1 MVAKIVVTQPV
12 HAEQLRRLRDAGH
25 EVVTLDSS
33 RGLTA
38 DELIEEVGDA
48 DALLCQLTDKVSR
61 DVFERTKLTIVAT
74 IATGYDNIDVEAA
87 RAADVQVT
95 RTPDVLTDAT
105 ADLAMTL
112 MLSVARHIPESDAST
127 RSSGSTGPFQLLRE
141 PMGIDISGQT
151 LGIVGLGRI
160 GEALAHRAHFGF
172 GMKILYTA
180 RSQHAA
186 AETRFGA
193 VRLPLGQLLAES
205 DVVSLHAP
213 LTEDTRHLIN
223 RETLKLMKPS
233 AILINTGRGPLVN
246 EADLA
251 AALTEGTLAGAG
263 LDVFENEPDVHPDL
277 LACGSKTVLTPHI
290 GSATAKT
297 RLAMTSLAVDN
308 VLAVLDGKPP
318 LTPVG

>member
-12 HAEQLRRLRDAGH
+12 HAEQLQRLRDAGH
-25 EVVTLDSS
+25 EVVALDSP
-33 RGLTA
+33 RGLSPE
-38 DELIEEVGDA
+38 ELVDAAADA
-48 DALLCQLTDKVSR
+48 DALLSQLTDKLTG
-61 DVFERTKLTIVAT
+61 DVFARTRLTIVAT
-74 IATGYDNIDVEAA
+74 IATGFDNIDVAA
-87 RAADVQVT
+87 ANTAKTIVT

-112 MLSVARHIPESDAST
+112 MLSVARQIPRSDADT
-127 RSSGSTGPFQLLRE
+127 RAHGTGPFQLLRE
-141 PMGIDISGQT
+141 PMGIDISGAT

-172 GMKILYTA
+172 GMTIRYTA
-180 RSQHAA
+180 RSSHPA
-186 AETRFGA
+186 AEERFGA
-193 VRLPLGQLLAES
+193 SRLPLGQLLAES

-213 LTEDTRHLIN
+213 LNDETRHLIN
-223 RETLKLMKPS
+223 RETLKLMKPT

-246 EADLA
+246 EKDLA
-251 AALTEGTLAGAG
+251 EALRSGEIAGAG

-277 LACGSKTVLTPHI
+277 LAVGHRTVLTPHI

-308 VLAVLDGKPP
+308 ILAVLAGDPP

>member
-1 MVAKIVVTQPV
+1 MAAKIVVTQPV
-12 HAEQLRRLRDAGH
+12 HAEQLQRLRDAGH
-25 EVVTLDSS
+25 EVVALDSPH
-33 RGLTA
+33 GLSPE
-38 DELIEEVGDA
+38 ELIEHTKDA
-48 DALLCQLTDKVSR
+48 DALLSQLTDKLTA
-61 DVFERTKLTIVAT
+61 DVFANTTLTIVAT
-74 IATGYDNIDVEAA
+74 IATGYDNIDVAA
-87 RAADVQVT
+87 AQKAKTTVT

-112 MLSVARHIPESDAST
+112 MLSVARQIPESDAST
-127 RSSGSTGPFQLLRE
+127 REHGTGPFQLLRE
-141 PMGIDISGQT
+141 PMGIDISGAT

-180 RSQHAA
+180 RSQHPA
-186 AETRFGA
+186 AEDRFGA
-193 VRLPLGQLLAES
+193 VRLPLGQLLAQS

-213 LTEDTRHLIN
+213 LNDETRHLIN
-223 RETLKLMKPS
+223 RDTLKLMKPN

-246 EADLA
+246 EKDLA
-251 AALTEGTLAGAG
+251 EALLDNTIAGAG

-277 LACGSKTVLTPHI
+277 LAAGTKTVLTPHI

-297 RLAMTSLAVDN
+297 RLAMASLAVDN
-308 VLAVLDGKPP
+308 ILAVLAGEPP